1 MLVRARTQSSRASRV
16 ATLLLAVTRAGETAA
31 LEARSHTGARTSTHT
46 RALSRLRRGSS
57 PPSLARIARAHL
69 AAALARAAHDGARAA
84 ALGAA
89 SGRQQRPEL
98 APHCGG
104 PCRGDRRQRGCR
116 AKRSQRGGHGA
127 SPVCLRQSSGK
138 ARKKQAMKTCGKHG
152 ARIQGRQARCR
163 RYFRAFGGSTVRGIA
178 WVWWGRSDT
187 LRVWTPYDSVCQGHH
202 PCRAHRAAK
211 RAMVTASNKSYQVCL
226 PTTAGQSPLPR

>member
-138 ARKKQAMKTCGKHG
+138 
-152 ARIQGRQARCR
+152 QGRSRHEDGVASMARVSKAGR
-163 RYFRAFGGSTVRGIA
+163 HAAVVNLGLLGVPQYVELRGYGGV
-178 WVWWGRSDT
+178 GRT
-187 LRVWTPYDSVCQGHH
+187 R
-202 PCRAHRAAK
+202 
-211 RAMVTASNKSYQVCL
+211 
-226 PTTAGQSPLPR
+226 